1 MTYSAWVDTHTK
13 FTIHTSHAKGGKARH
28 PHHDYHHDIVNKEI
42 LEHEL
47 DIPAGD
53 KTWEFSFTLD
63 KETRSTFNGMC
74 ILNFKYS
81 ILHSLIFQVI
91 MVTQNTL
98 SVLQLTSQDL
108 TSQKMWNSMLTVT
121 GLFDILEIFQ

>member
-1 MTYSAWVDTHTK
+1 M
-13 FTIHTSHAKGGKARH
+13 
-28 PHHDYHHDIVNKEI
+28 NKEI

-74 ILNFKYS
+74 ILNLKYS
-81 ILHSLIFQVI
+81 ILHFLIFQVI

-108 TSQKMWNSMLTVT
+108 TSQKMWNSMLTAT
-121 GLFDILEIFQ
+121 GFFDVLEIVR